1 MRLRE
6 AENGLLETLGSEI
19 APRPR
24 FRMGMRVPTKA
35 NLAKRDA
42 YLRSEFVRRHAGNDL
57 AAKGKSD
64 TKQIRELQKQLET
77 LKQEKQADAQL
88 IQNLVD
94 ANKEHAA
101 EMEKQQLIK
110 QEVDTRNAQ
119 LVADQEPLQF
129 EITRMR
135 ERNTNLQRE
144 LTTVR
149 SQNHQL
155 RTQSV
160 PDHPSAMDCM
170 RTQNV
175 LMKNRI
181 RALTAEHKSAQ
192 TKHAQEIDTL
202 KKQISNLQCQIRTS
216 VLNWQVDLRRKHPV
230 ASSRTSH
237 QRSRDSRGAS
247 GNVSTNRVHWQD
259 LVSSRPRR
267 PLNGI
272 DYVRSQS
279 RRR

>member
-1 MRLRE
+1 
-6 AENGLLETLGSEI
+6 
-19 APRPR
+19 
-24 FRMGMRVPTKA
+24 MGKA

-42 YLRSEFVRRHAGNDL
+42 YLRSEFVRRHAGKDS

-64 TKQIRELQKQLET
+64 AKQIRELQKQLET

-110 QEVDTRNAQ
+110 QEVDTRNTQ
-119 LVADQEPLQF
+119 LIADQEPLQF

-149 SQNHQL
+149 SQNRQL
-155 RTQSV
+155 T
-160 PDHPSAMDCM
+160 DHPSAMDCM

-181 RALTAEHKSAQ
+181 RALMAEHKSAQ
-192 TKHAQEIDTL
+192 TKPAQEIDTL

-230 ASSRTSH
+230 
-237 QRSRDSRGAS
+237 
-247 GNVSTNRVHWQD
+247 
-259 LVSSRPRR
+259 
-267 PLNGI
+267 
-272 DYVRSQS
+272 
-279 RRR
+279 